1 MIQCERGHFFDEN
14 RYQTCP
20 YCSQVS
26 SKPRSVTPPVA
37 PNMAIPTPSCGKT
50 VAVEGVEVEP
60 SVGKTV
66 AIDNYVEEAP
76 RLSKTVAIS
85 EEPLDFPP
93 VSAIPNPVPAP
104 AAPIPVAPVASAPA
118 VPVAPE
124 VPAPVIPEPVPMPSV
139 SEISAPMAASYSEDI
154 SAQIPFNGISE
165 TPERVLTEEISIDL
179 PVTGLGVTE
188 NPQPLPQEEHYYQSA
203 ADRPYAV
210 TGLGVK
216 ENPTPIPNDV
226 GATFP
231 VPSGDTIQTPANQPA
246 SPEAAAFAA
255 FGFPGGPMP
264 GPMPGAMPVAPAAPV
279 PAPEIPAVPV
289 AEVPVISVAEA
300 PVVPEIPE
308 VPEAPVSEA
317 PSVPEV
323 PATPVFE
330 LPTVPEVP
338 AAPAFEAPAAPVAE
352 SVETPV
358 TDIPQAPSIETP
370 AVPVAPVPIVEE
382 KPKDPNAT
390 VALTESD
397 MDYLPRIHARAFLVC
412 IDGPMTGASFV
423 FQENR
428 AIIGRQKNY
437 EIALFRD
444 NTVSRSPHAILSYV
458 KENYRYTV
466 SQGDPE
472 KRVSVNGTFINE
484 ETELKM
490 YDVIGIGQTRML
502 FMPVCSEKFAW

>member
-76 RLSKTVAIS
+76 RVSKTVAIS

-93 VSAIPNPVPAP
+93 VSAIPNPVSAP
-104 AAPIPVAPVASAPA
+104 AAPVPVAPVASAPA

-139 SEISAPMAASYSEDI
+139 SEISAPMAPSYSEDI

-165 TPERVLTEEISIDL
+165 TPERILTEEISIDL

-188 NPQPLPQEEHYYQSA
+188 NPQPLPQEEHYYQSS

-255 FGFPGGPMP
+255 FSFPGGPMP
-264 GPMPGAMPVAPAAPV
+264 GPMPGAMPV
-279 PAPEIPAVPV
+279 
-289 AEVPVISVAEA
+289 
-300 PVVPEIPE
+300 
-308 VPEAPVSEA
+308 APVSEA

-358 TDIPQAPSIETP
+358 ADIPQAPSIETP

>member
-1 MIQCERGHFFDEN
+1 
-14 RYQTCP
+14 
-20 YCSQVS
+20 
-26 SKPRSVTPPVA
+26 
-37 PNMAIPTPSCGKT
+37 MAIPTPSCGKT

-76 RLSKTVAIS
+76 RVSKTVAIS

-104 AAPIPVAPVASAPA
+104 AAPIPAASAA
-118 VPVAPE
+118 SSPE
-124 VPAPVIPEPVPMPSV
+124 VPVVPEATVPVIPEPVPMPSV
-139 SEISAPMAASYSEDI
+139 SEISAPMAPSYSEDI

-165 TPERVLTEEISIDL
+165 TPERILTEEISIDL

-188 NPQPLPQEEHYYQSA
+188 NPQPLPQEEHYYQSS

-231 VPSGDTIQTPANQPA
+231 IPAGDTIPVSANQPA

-264 GPMPGAMPVAPAAPV
+264 GPMPGSMPVAPAAPV
-279 PAPEIPAVPV
+279 PASEIPAVP
-289 AEVPVISVAEA
+289 VAEA

-308 VPEAPVSEA
+308 VPQTPESVEAPVA
-317 PSVPEV
+317 
-323 PATPVFE
+323 
-330 LPTVPEVP
+330 
-338 AAPAFEAPAAPVAE
+338 
-352 SVETPV
+352 
-358 TDIPQAPSIETP
+358 DIPQAPSFETP
-370 AVPVAPVPIVEE
+370 AVPVVPVPVVEE
-382 KPKDPNAT
+382 TPKDPNAT

-444 NTVSRSPHAILSYV
+444 NTVSRSPHAVLSYV

>member
-76 RLSKTVAIS
+76 RVSKTVAIS

-104 AAPIPVAPVASAPA
+104 AAPIPAAPA
-118 VPVAPE
+118 PEVPVAPE
-124 VPAPVIPEPVPMPSV
+124 APVPVIPEPVPMPSV
-139 SEISAPMAASYSEDI
+139 SEISAPMAPSYSEDI

-165 TPERVLTEEISIDL
+165 TPERILTEEISIDL

-188 NPQPLPQEEHYYQSA
+188 NPQPLPQEEHYYQSS

-231 VPSGDTIQTPANQPA
+231 VPSGDTIPVSPNQPA

-264 GPMPGAMPVAPAAPV
+264 GSMPGAMPVAPAAPV
-279 PAPEIPAVPV
+279 PTPEIPAVPV
-289 AEVPVISVAEA
+289 AEA
-300 PVVPEIPE
+300 PVVLEIPE
-308 VPEAPVSEA
+308 VPQTPVSETPA
-317 PSVPEV
+317 VPEV

-338 AAPAFEAPAAPVAE
+338 V
-352 SVETPV
+352 
-358 TDIPQAPSIETP
+358 
-370 AVPVAPVPIVEE
+370 VPVPVVEE
-382 KPKDPNAT
+382 TPKDPNAT

-444 NTVSRSPHAILSYV
+444 NTVSRSPHAVLSYV

>member
-76 RLSKTVAIS
+76 RVSKTVAIS

-104 AAPIPVAPVASAPA
+104 AVPIPAASAAPA
-118 VPVAPE
+118 PEVPVAPE
-124 VPAPVIPEPVPMPSV
+124 ALVPVIPEPVPMPSV
-139 SEISAPMAASYSEDI
+139 SEISAPMAPSYSEDI

-165 TPERVLTEEISIDL
+165 TPERILTEEISIDL

-188 NPQPLPQEEHYYQSA
+188 NPQPLPQEDHFYQSS

-231 VPSGDTIQTPANQPA
+231 IPAVDTIPVSPNQPA

-264 GPMPGAMPVAPAAPV
+264 GSMPGAMPVAPAAPV
-279 PAPEIPAVPV
+279 PTPEIPAVP
-289 AEVPVISVAEA
+289 VAEA

-308 VPEAPVSEA
+308 VPQTPVSETPA
-317 PSVPEV
+317 VPEV

-338 AAPAFEAPAAPVAE
+338 V
-352 SVETPV
+352 
-358 TDIPQAPSIETP
+358 
-370 AVPVAPVPIVEE
+370 VPVPVVEE
-382 KPKDPNAT
+382 TPKDPNAT

-444 NTVSRSPHAILSYV
+444 NTVSRSPHAVLSYV

>member
-93 VSAIPNPVPAP
+93 VSAIPNPVSAP
-104 AAPIPVAPVASAPA
+104 AAPVPVAPVASAPA

-139 SEISAPMAASYSEDI
+139 SEISAPMAPSYSEDI

-165 TPERVLTEEISIDL
+165 TPERILTEEISIDL

-188 NPQPLPQEEHYYQSA
+188 NPQPLPQEEHYYQSS

-231 VPSGDTIQTPANQPA
+231 VPSGDTIPAPANQPA

-264 GPMPGAMPVAPAAPV
+264 GPMPGAMPV
-279 PAPEIPAVPV
+279 
-289 AEVPVISVAEA
+289 
-300 PVVPEIPE
+300 
-308 VPEAPVSEA
+308 APVSEA

-358 TDIPQAPSIETP
+358 ADIPQAPSIETP

-444 NTVSRSPHAILSYV
+444 NTVSRSPHAILSYM

>member
-1 MIQCERGHFFDEN
+1 M
-14 RYQTCP
+14 
-20 YCSQVS
+20 
-26 SKPRSVTPPVA
+26 A
-37 PNMAIPTPSCGKT
+37 P
-50 VAVEGVEVEP
+50 
-60 SVGKTV
+60 
-66 AIDNYVEEAP
+66 
-76 RLSKTVAIS
+76 
-85 EEPLDFPP
+85 
-93 VSAIPNPVPAP
+93 
-104 AAPIPVAPVASAPA
+104 
-118 VPVAPE
+118 
-124 VPAPVIPEPVPMPSV
+124 
-139 SEISAPMAASYSEDI
+139 SYSEDI

-165 TPERVLTEEISIDL
+165 TPERILTEEISIDL

-188 NPQPLPQEEHYYQSA
+188 NPQPLPQEEHFYQSS

-231 VPSGDTIQTPANQPA
+231 IPAGDTIPASPNQPA

-264 GPMPGAMPVAPAAPV
+264 GSMPGAMPVAPAAPV
-279 PAPEIPAVPV
+279 PTPEIPAVP
-289 AEVPVISVAEA
+289 VAEA

-308 VPEAPVSEA
+308 VPQTPVSETPA
-317 PSVPEV
+317 VPEV

-330 LPTVPEVP
+330 LP
-338 AAPAFEAPAAPVAE
+338 
-352 SVETPV
+352 
-358 TDIPQAPSIETP
+358 
-370 AVPVAPVPIVEE
+370 AVPVVPVPVVEE
-382 KPKDPNAT
+382 TPKDPNAT

-444 NTVSRSPHAILSYV
+444 NTVSRSPHAVLSYV